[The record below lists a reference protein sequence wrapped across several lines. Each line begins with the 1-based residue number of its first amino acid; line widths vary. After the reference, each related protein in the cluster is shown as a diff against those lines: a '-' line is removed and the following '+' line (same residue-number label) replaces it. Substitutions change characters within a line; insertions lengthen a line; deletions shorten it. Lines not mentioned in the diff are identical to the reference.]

1 MELFPTKPKRRG
13 GRRKGTIVPPDVR
26 EKMKATHVGFLGR
39 KHTEESK
46 EKIRQKL
53 KGRPLP
59 EEVKEKLKN
68 NLTDEER
75 EKRSLRLRGN
85 TFKKGKRVSKE
96 GRERISD
103 DTGLIVQQ
111 CKGCYHIVRGR
122 CVAFFSPKSKWANG
136 KKCPI
141 YATDTKEK

>member
-96 GRERISD
+96 GRERISEAQKKD
-103 DTGLIVQQ
+103 L
-111 CKGCYHIVRGR
+111 
-122 CVAFFSPKSKWANG
+122 G
-136 KKCPI
+136 KKEG
-141 YATDTKEK
+141 T